1 MPSILLIAFLAIF
14 GALLLHRLLI
24 SIRRRRLPLPPGPK
38 GLPLIGNLWDV
49 PAEYPW
55 LTYAQWAATYG
66 DILYLDTP
74 GNPTVVI
81 NSAQAAADLFEKRS
95 GNYSDRPGVAGGY
108 YNISE
113 LVVTAVQIS
122 P

>member
-1 MPSILLIAFLAIF
+1 MISTFLATF
-14 GALLLHRLLI
+14 LVCGVLLLYRRL
-24 SIRRRRLPLPPGPK
+24 SFNRRRLPPGPK

-74 GNPTVVI
+74 GNPTVVL
-81 NSAQAAADLFEKRS
+81 NSAQAAADLFENRS
-95 GNYSDRPGVAGGY
+95 RNYSDRPGM
-108 YNISE
+108 
-113 LVVTAVQIS
+113 VVDTIMS
-122 P
+122 HS